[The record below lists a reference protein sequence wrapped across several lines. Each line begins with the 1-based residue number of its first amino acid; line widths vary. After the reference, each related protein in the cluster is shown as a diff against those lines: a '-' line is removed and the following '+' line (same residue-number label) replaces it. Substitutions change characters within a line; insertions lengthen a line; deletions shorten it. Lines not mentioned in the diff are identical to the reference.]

1 MLNLHAPLEI
11 SNLFHEGWRHDT
23 KEKDNNS
30 FHERWR
36 QAEGV
41 PSFSL
46 FLHVKLHA

>member
-11 SNLFHEGWRHDT
+11 SNSFHEGWRHDT

-30 FHERWR
+30 FHEG

-41 PSFSL
+41 PSFS
-46 FLHVKLHA
+46 FF